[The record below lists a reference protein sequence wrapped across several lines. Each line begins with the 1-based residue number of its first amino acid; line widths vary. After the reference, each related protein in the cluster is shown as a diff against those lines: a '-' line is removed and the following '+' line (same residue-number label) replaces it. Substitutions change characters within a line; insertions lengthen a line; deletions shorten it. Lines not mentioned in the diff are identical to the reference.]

1 MNRENITIGQA
12 LEAFQRIAEEFA
24 VSEVATSEDIELVN
38 EAVQV
43 DLNFRDLFMG
53 LPKHID
59 INTCIEIVSYFL
71 ALVDDK
77 DKVPYYTILSAY
89 VFELGDTD
97 QANSLVDEALTRNEN
112 YGLASLLKRVY
123 ASMPSSMF
131 TPMRNQ
137 LDDKVRATAD
147 EMREIKLSELVDA

>member
-59 INTCIEIVSYFL
+59 LNTCIEIVSYFL

-137 LDDKVRATAD
+137 LDDKVRAAAD